1 MQFKKVFLAGA
12 AALLAFNAFALEKI
26 TIGATP
32 TPHGEIVAFTQALFE
47 KRGYALDFKEF
58 SDYLTP
64 NFALNDKELDA
75 NLYQHVIFLE
85 DFNKNKGTQLVAL
98 APVVVLPM
106 AIYSNK
112 IKDLKDLKEGATVAL
127 PNDPTNES
135 RSLDLLE
142 KAGLA
147 TFKKVAQKT
156 PLDIVDNPKKL
167 KFKEV
172 EAAQVP
178 RALEDVDLGVVTTN
192 YALGAGLNPQK
203 DGIFMED
210 KENRYAVMVLA
221 VRKGEE
227 NSAKA
232 KVMKEVFQSPEVAQF
247 IQEKFDGAAFPAF

>member
-1 MQFKKVFLAGA
+1 MKLKFLLAGVLSAVTLNA
-12 AALLAFNAFALEKI
+12 AALEKVV
-26 TIGATP
+26 IGATP
-32 TPHGEIVAFTQALFE
+32 TPHGEIVAFTKTLFE
-47 KRGYALDFKEF
+47 KKGYALDFKEF

-64 NFALNDKELDA
+64 NHALNDKELDA

-85 DFNKNKGTQLVAL
+85 DFNKNKGTNLVPL
-98 APVVVLPM
+98 GPVVVLPM

-112 IKDLKDLKEGATVAL
+112 IKDLKDLPNGATVAV

-135 RSLDLLE
+135 RSFDLLE
-142 KAGLA
+142 KAGLV
-147 TFKKVAQKT
+147 KLKNVPQKT
-156 PLDIVDNPKKL
+156 PLDIVENPKNL

-192 YALGAGLNPQK
+192 YALGAGLNPQR

-210 KENRYAVMVLA
+210 KENPYAVMVLA

-227 NSAKA
+227 NSAKSKA
-232 KVMKEVFQSPEVAQF
+232 ILEVFHSPEVAKF
-247 IQEKFDGAAFPAF
+247 ITEKFDGAAFPAF